1 MKMLNRVNW
10 YILLAIAFVLC
21 LKSVRE
27 PDLWWM
33 YKTGDWMLANM
44 QPTYSDPFS
53 YTMEGTNWINVKW
66 LFEVLISILKN
77 LAGPEIIFVLQ
88 GLVTFDIMLLMG
100 KTSSK
105 LADKQQI
112 QKGGAYM
119 AALVFTGIL
128 VLISMDFRLI
138 GRPEMISHLFTADF
152 LFLFVLWYHKRD
164 TKWIFA
170 LVPLMMLWANL
181 HEGFGTG
188 MVLILAFLAGN
199 WIEYYWRG
207 NVEKPM
213 NLTWATIAALVAIV
227 VNPRGPEMWLHP
239 YNIFTQLNENQYT
252 TELFSYKNPEYWQ
265 KEAYLNIVFMLIA
278 ASVILFTGLFASNT
292 KPILPEKEMKGKS
305 KIKTTELIKESTPS
319 PFWNYGIGYSLVLG
333 LLFYL
338 SLTAYRNIPFFVI
351 AAAPLLVLGFEKLF
365 RLIIGRFKLAETLI
379 PVKILV
385 LLLLFYL
392 GIISNTYQK
401 SVGSRDEYG
410 LQVLNSHNP
419 VAAAE
424 FIKANK
430 IQGRCFS
437 DYLVSSYLLWSLP
450 DFKTYIDLRD
460 LDIFPTA
467 FFERYNMLL
476 QEPKIFEEEDK
487 KYNFNYVVLLRR
499 NIESIPI
506 LYKYLQDSPNYE
518 LVFADP
524 VALVYLKNNES
535 NKALIDKFGMGEDR
549 KRDIWRNLQPAQS
562 AVFPSV
568 INKLFNPFFKNRDYK
583 EVDQAVIAAQL
594 YYTIGAF
601 ELGFSYCDKSLAQKV
616 NYRAHEI
623 KALINAQKYFD
634 PKTEADK
641 KEALLQNAV
650 KAFESALSLK
660 ADALESLYGK
670 AVMLMEKLQFSTAL
684 PLLQQAQKISP
695 QNPAIQQKLNECY
708 NKMSGK

>member
-128 VLISMDFRLI
+128 ALISMDFRLI

-188 MVLILAFLAGN
+188 MVLIVAFLAGN

-213 NLTWATIAALVAIV
+213 NLTWASLAALVAIV

-265 KEAYLNIVFMLIA
+265 KEAYLNIIFMLIA

-292 KPILPEKEMKGKS
+292 KPIL
-305 KIKTTELIKESTPS
+305 L
-319 PFWNYGIGYSLVLG
+319 
-333 LLFYL
+333 
-338 SLTAYRNIPFFVI
+338 
-351 AAAPLLVLGFEKLF
+351 
-365 RLIIGRFKLAETLI
+365 
-379 PVKILV
+379 
-385 LLLLFYL
+385 
-392 GIISNTYQK
+392 
-401 SVGSRDEYG
+401 
-410 LQVLNSHNP
+410 
-419 VAAAE
+419 
-424 FIKANK
+424 
-430 IQGRCFS
+430 
-437 DYLVSSYLLWSLP
+437 
-450 DFKTYIDLRD
+450 
-460 LDIFPTA
+460 
-467 FFERYNMLL
+467 
-476 QEPKIFEEEDK
+476 
-487 KYNFNYVVLLRR
+487 
-499 NIESIPI
+499 
-506 LYKYLQDSPNYE
+506 
-518 LVFADP
+518 
-524 VALVYLKNNES
+524 
-535 NKALIDKFGMGEDR
+535 
-549 KRDIWRNLQPAQS
+549 
-562 AVFPSV
+562 
-568 INKLFNPFFKNRDYK
+568 
-583 EVDQAVIAAQL
+583 
-594 YYTIGAF
+594 
-601 ELGFSYCDKSLAQKV
+601 
-616 NYRAHEI
+616 
-623 KALINAQKYFD
+623 
-634 PKTEADK
+634 
-641 KEALLQNAV
+641 
-650 KAFESALSLK
+650 
-660 ADALESLYGK
+660 
-670 AVMLMEKLQFSTAL
+670 
-684 PLLQQAQKISP
+684 
-695 QNPAIQQKLNECY
+695 
-708 NKMSGK
+708 

>member
-1 MKMLNRVNW
+1 
-10 YILLAIAFVLC
+10 
-21 LKSVRE
+21 
-27 PDLWWM
+27 M

-44 QPTYSDPFS
+44 QPTYTDPFS

-88 GLVTFDIMLLMG
+88 GLVTVDIMLIIG

-128 VLISMDFRLI
+128 ALISMDYRLI

-164 TKWIFA
+164 SKWIYA
-170 LVPLMMLWANL
+170 LIPLMLLWANL

-188 MVLILAFLAGN
+188 MVLIVAFLVGN

-207 NVEKPM
+207 NIEKPL
-213 NLTWATIAALVAIV
+213 NLTWASLAALAAV
-227 VNPRGPEMWLHP
+227 VINPRGPEMWLHP

-278 ASVILFTGLFASNT
+278 TSVILFTGLFASNRKST
-292 KPILPEKEMKGKS
+292 KPEKDLKSKS
-305 KIKTTELIKESTPS
+305 KIKATEIIKESTPS
-319 PFWNYGIGYSLVLG
+319 PFWNYGIGYSLVFG

-338 SLTAYRNIPFFVI
+338 SLTAYRNIPFLII
-351 AAAPLLVLGFEKLF
+351 AASPLLVLGFEKFF
-365 RLIIGRFKLAETLI
+365 RLIIGKFRLAETLV
-379 PVKILV
+379 PLKILA
-385 LLLLFYL
+385 LLLLFYI
-392 GIISNTYQK
+392 GIVSNTYQK
-401 SVGSRDEYG
+401 TVNSKDEFG

-424 FIKANK
+424 FIKTNK

-467 FFERYNMLL
+467 FFQRYNILL

-499 NIESIPI
+499 NIESLPM

-524 VALVYLKNNES
+524 VAVIYLKTTET
-535 NKALIDKFGMGEDR
+535 NKALIEKFGMGDDR
-549 KRDIWRNLQPAQS
+549 KKDIWRNLQPAQS
-562 AVFPSV
+562 SIFPSV

-583 EVDQAVIAAQL
+583 EVDQNVIAAHL
-594 YYTIGAF
+594 YYTIGATDMG
-601 ELGFSYCDKSLAQKV
+601 LSYCDKSLSQKAT
-616 NYRAHEI
+616 YRAHEI
-623 KALINAQKYFD
+623 KALTNAQKYFD

-641 KEALLQNAV
+641 KEALLQNAM
-650 KAFESALSLK
+650 KSFDSALSLK
-660 ADALESLYGK
+660 TDALESLYGK
-670 AVMLMEKLQFSTAL
+670 AVMLMEKQAFSAAI
-684 PLLQQAQKISP
+684 PLLQQAQKIAA

-708 NKMSGK
+708 NKTSGK